1 MVWQKPASVLTERN
15 IATNA
20 DLLTTEKAEVK
31 LLKELSDDAVDMTK
45 SLVNSLPSD
54 VLQKE
59 DIVKSIAADVVEK
72 PKSDGSVLKKARL
85 YSLTGEVS
93 ELSGM
98 LVFSLF
104 CVELNRQEKLD
115 IDFDLF

>member
-15 IATNA
+15 IAPNA
-20 DLLTTEKAEVK
+20 NLLTTEKAEVK
-31 LLKELSDDAVDMTK
+31 MLKEVSDDAVDATK

-59 DIVKSIAADVVEK
+59 DIVKNIAADVVVEK

-93 ELSGM
+93 
-98 LVFSLF
+98 
-104 CVELNRQEKLD
+104 
-115 IDFDLF
+115 